1 MMMGHVQLRELF
13 LDFWKSKDHV
23 VIKPAS
29 LVLQNDAT
37 TLFTSSGMQPL
48 VPYLLGESHPKG
60 SLLCDIQPCIRT
72 QDIEE
77 VGDNRHTTF
86 FEMLGNWSLGKYFK
100 EEQLAWKWEFLTK
113 HLNLPTEKLYVTVF
127 EGGMAVPKDE
137 ESARIWKSL
146 GVLEDRIGYYGFDK
160 SWWSRSGTPETMPE
174 GEIGGPSSEVF
185 YDFGKDL
192 KLHEA
197 SPYKDQACH
206 PNCDCGRFIEIC
218 NSVFIQYLKEN
229 DNLIELKQ
237 RNVDFGGG
245 LERILMAIN
254 NNSDI
259 FSTDVFSS
267 IMKEIEEGT
276 QKKYSDDKNK
286 REMRV
291 IADHIKAAVFLI
303 VSGVIPSNKQQ
314 GYVLRRLL
322 RRSAVAMYL
331 LSGQISGNLLN
342 IVDNGV
348 LATYDKFGSKDHYLI
363 DRDRDRGMV
372 MSIISKEIET
382 FSETLERALR
392 RFDKL
397 DDDQL
402 DMEAFNLYSSYG
414 FPFEVTSELSKKRGV
429 DISKRTFDELNKTHK
444 ELSQKVSSGFFKGG
458 LADHSDQVIKY
469 HTTTHLLHQAL
480 KDVFG
485 PDVRQEGSNI
495 TTERLR
501 FDARLKDKP
510 SDEDIKRVEDL
521 INKKIEASLPVY
533 FLIMPKE
540 DAEKIGAA
548 SFFKEKYD
556 DMVKVYCIGG
566 DPEHLDK
573 AYSKEFCGGPHA
585 SNTSE
590 IGIIKI
596 TKIKKIGDYLVRFY
610 LE

>member
-1 MMMGHVQLRELF
+1 MGHVQLRELF

-414 FPFEVTSELSKKRGV
+414 FPFEVTQELSKKRGV

-596 TKIKKIGDYLVRFY
+596 TKIKKIGDSLVRFY

>member
-1 MMMGHVQLRELF
+1 MMGHVQLRELF

-197 SPYKDQACH
+197 SLYKDQACH

-348 LATYDKFGSKDHYLI
+348 LATYHKFGSKDHYLI

-414 FPFEVTSELSKKRGV
+414 FPFEVTQELSKKRGV

-596 TKIKKIGDYLVRFY
+596 TKIKKIGDSLVRFY

>member
-1 MMMGHVQLRELF
+1 MMGHVQLRELF

-414 FPFEVTSELSKKRGV
+414 FPFEVTQELSKKRGV

-596 TKIKKIGDYLVRFY
+596 TKIKKIGDSLVRFY

>member
-1 MMMGHVQLRELF
+1 MMGHVQLRELF

-86 FEMLGNWSLGKYFK
+86 FEILGNWSLGKYFK

-414 FPFEVTSELSKKRGV
+414 FPFEVTQELSKKRGV

-596 TKIKKIGDYLVRFY
+596 TKIKKIGDSLVRFY